1 MQKDSKQ
8 ARKNWTI
15 QTANVNDTML
25 SHMALTYETK
35 MKREIW
41 EEKQEKL
48 VKLYIAA
55 QTAV

>member
-1 MQKDSKQ
+1 
-8 ARKNWTI
+8 
-15 QTANVNDTML
+15 ML